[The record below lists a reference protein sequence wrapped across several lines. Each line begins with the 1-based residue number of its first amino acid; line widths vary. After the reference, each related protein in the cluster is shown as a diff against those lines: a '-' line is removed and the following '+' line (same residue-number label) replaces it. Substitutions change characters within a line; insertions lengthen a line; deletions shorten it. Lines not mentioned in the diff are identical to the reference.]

1 MCLRIGERGCVWLTK
16 LRKIVSRY
24 ARRRISTEK
33 FTAMAVE
40 AVRRARIENLKA
52 GVPVFYKDWSRH
64 IDIME
69 LPDGRKFEI
78 RFVPGAPR
86 ESNYEVIRELGEAA
100 A

>member
-1 MCLRIGERGCVWLTK
+1 MADEEF
-16 LRKIVSRY
+16 
-24 ARRRISTEK
+24 STEK

-52 GVPVFYKDWSRH
+52 GVPVFYFDWDRS

-78 RFVPGAPR
+78 RYIPGAPGD
-86 ESNYEVIRELGEAA
+86 SNYEVIRELDEAA